1 MDIDAG
7 VFLASLSA
15 AFAVA
20 TMVMWRYQKRAME
33 REAAQWKAELKAQ
46 NDALRMARRR

>member
-7 VFLASLSA
+7 IFLASLSA
-15 AFAVA
+15 ALGVA

-33 REAAQWKAELKAQ
+33 REAAQWKAKLRAQ

>member
-1 MDIDAG
+1 MTVADII
-7 VFLASLSA
+7 FLASVGA
-15 AFAVA
+15 VFALAV
-20 TMVMWRYQKRAME
+20 TVMWHYQRSAME

>member
-7 VFLASLSA
+7 IFLASLSA
-15 AFAVA
+15 AFGVA
-20 TMVMWRYQKRAME
+20 TMAMWRYQKRAME
-33 REAAQWKAELKAQ
+33 REAAQWKAELRAQ